1 MELNFILNGKP
12 LTLTEVDEETTLLQL
27 LRDRLGLTGAKR
39 GCDTGVCGACSV
51 LVDGRLAKSCRTP
64 LAQVDGHEVTTIEGL
79 RGPDGDLSALQT
91 AFLEYGAVQCGF
103 CTPGMVIAAEALLR
117 RNPHP
122 TRAEIRRGI
131 AGNICRCTGYQQIV
145 DAIEAAAA
153 QRLAQEGEEDG

>member
-1 MELNFILNGKP
+1 MELNFVLNGQP
-12 LTLTEVDEETTLLQL
+12 LTLTEVDEKTTLLQL
-27 LRDRLGLTGAKR
+27 LRDRLGLTGTKR

-51 LVDGRLAKSCRTP
+51 LVDGRLVKSCRTSP
-64 LAQVDGHEVTTIEGL
+64 SQVAGHEVTTIEGL
-79 RGPDGDLSALQT
+79 HGPDGGLSDLQT

-153 QRLAQEGEEDG
+153 RRQAPGGENE